1 MLFCTHFRKT
11 SVVALNDNNRVVGFV
26 SGYRPPVK
34 VDALFIWQV
43 AVDASM
49 RGRSLAPKIIDNILN
64 RAYNKDIKFIH
75 ATVTPSNKPSERLF
89 RKLAEIYNTRC
100 KTSLFFKGEYF
111 CHNDA
116 HEDEYLFNIGPIR

>member
-11 SVVALNDNNRVVGFV
+11 SVVALNDEGKVIGFV

-34 VDALFIWQV
+34 EDALFVWQV

-64 RAYNKDIKFIH
+64 RSYNRDIKFIH
-75 ATVTPSNKPSERLF
+75 ATVTPSNKASERLF
-89 RKLAEIYNTRC
+89 RKLAEIYNTKCR
-100 KTSLFFKGEYF
+100 TSLYFKGEYF
-111 CHNDA
+111 GHNDI